1 MTEFEIITL
10 VLERRVEM
18 IALMQWWAGVSFA
31 ILEGAQIFESKL
43 SWRLVILIEAF
54 YLFFTVSSMRLVYSL
69 GQQFEAAFVDLK
81 KIELPSDQALAML
94 NQFYS
99 GSIGTNQ
106 MLLSIATLAAIAV
119 TCAYPIWL
127 LSENENH
134 T

>member
-31 ILEGAQIFESKL
+31 IVAGAQIFESKL

-81 KIELPSDQALAML
+81 KIEAPSDQALTML

-127 LSENENH
+127 LSENKND